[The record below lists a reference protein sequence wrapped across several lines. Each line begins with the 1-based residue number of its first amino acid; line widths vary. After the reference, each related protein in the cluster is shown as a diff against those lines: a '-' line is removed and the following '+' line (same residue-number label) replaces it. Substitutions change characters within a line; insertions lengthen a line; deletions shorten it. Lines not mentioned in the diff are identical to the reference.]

1 MVAKAVLLM
10 LEAVL
15 VDLDTVL
22 VEAVL
27 MKSVLMEE
35 LKLKA
40 QRLLLELIM
49 TATLPVVVKEEMP
62 MAEMVASQSAITVKV
77 NSRLQSLQSLKS
89 K

>member
-15 VDLDTVL
+15 VDQDSVL
-22 VEAVL
+22 VEAVPTKL
-27 MKSVLMEE
+27 VLMEE

-40 QRLLLELIM
+40 QRLLLELTM